1 MDIKFIFLLG
11 VTAALW
17 ILTRILKKRKGWHNF
32 FVVIFSIFI
41 TLTLIETAYRFFL
54 KKNAFTIKSNKNF
67 GAYTNHPLTG
77 FMIAD
82 AGEMQVTKIA
92 RAGDTIFNTSY
103 TLIPDSGKNSIQLNH
118 RSAYKSNNGND
129 SAELVFLGCSITYG
143 EGIHDA
149 ETFAYKTGEFCNTSS
164 VNYGFSGFGTHQ
176 AYNIYLNKYKGFT
189 DQKKRTFVY
198 SFIPDHIL
206 RAKCI
211 YPWNIND
218 PYFDLVNDSLV
229 LKGKATDNS
238 GFAKTHKLTRYLSLF
253 NSFTFITDMATS
265 VIAGK
270 AAKELNQGDYD
281 RAFRM
286 IQSMQQ
292 SISAKND
299 RLVFIYWDKY
309 KWKEAD
315 DAKILNRNL
324 IEQNIEN
331 LKKAG
336 VTVIKAS
343 DAFDMNNQHY
353 FIKGDGH
360 PTAEAN
366 RLLAA
371 YLAKKICT
379 WSDGPPSD
387 H

>member
-1 MDIKFIFLLG
+1 MDLKFIFLLG
-11 VTAALW
+11 VTILLW
-17 ILTRILKKRKGWHNF
+17 LVPRIIKKNKGWHNF

-41 TLTLIETAYRFFL
+41 TLVVIETTYRFIL

-82 AGEMQVTKIA
+82 AGEMLVTKIA
-92 RAGDTIFNTSY
+92 RNGDTIFNTIY
-103 TLIPDSGKNSIQLNH
+103 TLIPDSGAHSIQMNH
-118 RSAYKSNNGND
+118 RSSFNNKTGND
-129 SAELVFLGCSITYG
+129 TAEFVFFGCSIAYG
-143 EGIHDA
+143 EGIRDT
-149 ETFAYKTGEFCNTSS
+149 ETFAYVTGERCNTSS
-164 VNYGFSGFGTHQ
+164 LNYAFSGFGTHQ

-218 PYFDLVNDSLV
+218 PYFELVNDSLV

-238 GFAKTHKLTRYLSLF
+238 GYAKTHRLTRYLSLF
-253 NSFTFITDMATS
+253 NAFTFITDIETS
-265 VIAGK
+265 VVTGK
-270 AAKELNQGDYD
+270 AAKELQQHDYD
-281 RAFRM
+281 RTFRM
-286 IQSMQQ
+286 IQSMQK
-292 SISAKND
+292 SIAANND
-299 RLVFIYWDKY
+299 NLIFLYWDKY

-315 DAKILNRNL
+315 DSKILNRSL
-324 IEQNIEN
+324 IEQEIEN
-331 LKKAG
+331 LRKLG
-336 VTVIKAS
+336 VTVVKAS
-343 DAFDMNNQHY
+343 EAFDINNSSF

-366 RLLAA
+366 KLVAALLA
-371 YLAKKICT
+371 KNICNK
-379 WSDGPPSD
+379 
-387 H
+387 